1 MSGHCNHDALKTME
15 AELQEGY
22 QEIEAIFD
30 EIKVMSV
37 ATPDQE
43 IRLGVD
49 RVKVD
54 KVLLVNAIQM
64 RNKADDV
71 DTHHS
76 VSDGTEQSEKRSGMS
91 SRHTSMTDTSSKI
104 RDAKAN
110 AAARHIEII
119 ALAEKAEQEEELE
132 EIQRKLNRKKREIE
146 YQRLSILLRAEQA
159 KLQVYEDTQPSG
171 VVGSKSPLY
180 SAIDR
185 TTAMPVSTP
194 LCQKNAEIVER
205 QMTETKSDVM
215 LIAEAIATS
224 VNANRIPV
232 PEPCIFMGD
241 PLEYPDWKVSFCA
254 LIENKGISDQEKI
267 HHLKRYLGGPARKA
281 VSGYFLLKGDAYN
294 QAKNVLEMRY
304 GSSFAITEAFR
315 DKLDQW
321 PRVQAKD
328 AKSLRKLSDFLNQ
341 CSAAMTDIKG
351 LEILNDNR
359 ENRKILKKLPDWII
373 TRWSR
378 IVARTKQD
386 RSAYP
391 SFAEF
396 AHFIET
402 EADIACDPIVSLE
415 SLRIVPKKERPGT
428 NYKRNVKAATFATET
443 DRYDK
448 NKDTSQACTFC
459 NKGGHRINECRTFGA
474 KSAQEKQEFIRKR
487 GMCYGCLLC
496 GHITKNCPNRSKCNK
511 CEKTHPTSLH
521 RDKIPGE
528 YKTEANNK
536 SSNQDS
542 TQRSE
547 REAVCSKVSKL
558 ETENMSAMIVP
569 VWVSSKNRPRDEH
582 LVYALLDTQSDTT
595 FVLEST
601 ADMLDN
607 HPEIAK
613 LRLSTMSTRD
623 STIECKKLNG
633 LQIRGYNQCV
643 Y

>member
-1 MSGHCNHDALKTME
+1 
-15 AELQEGY
+15 
-22 QEIEAIFD
+22 
-30 EIKVMSV
+30 
-37 ATPDQE
+37 
-43 IRLGVD
+43 
-49 RVKVD
+49 
-54 KVLLVNAIQM
+54 
-64 RNKADDV
+64 
-71 DTHHS
+71 
-76 VSDGTEQSEKRSGMS
+76 
-91 SRHTSMTDTSSKI
+91 
-104 RDAKAN
+104 
-110 AAARHIEII
+110 
-119 ALAEKAEQEEELE
+119 
-132 EIQRKLNRKKREIE
+132 
-146 YQRLSILLRAEQA
+146 
-159 KLQVYEDTQPSG
+159 
-171 VVGSKSPLY
+171 
-180 SAIDR
+180 
-185 TTAMPVSTP
+185 
-194 LCQKNAEIVER
+194 
-205 QMTETKSDVM
+205 MTETKSGVM

-267 HHLKRYLGGPARKA
+267 HHLKRYLGGPAREA

-396 AHFIET
+396 ARFIET

-415 SLRIVPKKERPGT
+415 SLRIVPEKERPGT
-428 NYKRNVKAATFATET
+428 NYKRNVKSATFATET

-521 RDKIPGE
+521 REKIPGE

-542 TQRSE
+542 TQRLE
-547 REAVCSKVSKL
+547 RKAVYS
-558 ETENMSAMIVP
+558 
-569 VWVSSKNRPRDEH
+569 
-582 LVYALLDTQSDTT
+582 
-595 FVLEST
+595 
-601 ADMLDN
+601 
-607 HPEIAK
+607 
-613 LRLSTMSTRD
+613 
-623 STIECKKLNG
+623 
-633 LQIRGYNQCV
+633 
-643 Y
+643 